1 MKKSS
6 LLTIYILIL
15 TSIEVFLVYIQNP
28 LYFIIVTLLS
38 ILGYGFI
45 FFRNNWIKLN
55 EGNLLKQPLFIASIL
70 IPLHTF
76 LIYGLWIWKDYSLN
90 FTSSGFNNFLEISKL
105 PLLLLASAVP
115 LAAIVNNI
123 HRTIQVEKQ
132 ITETSRKNHSDSYYT
147 HLKFV
152 TESFEKYVSIE
163 FECGDYKSKSK
174 VSHPL
179 SLYHSLFIASNSDKG
194 ASNEVNKSL
203 CKFISNTWEEINFH
217 IDSYRLHFDSL
228 VGVEDVHLKEQL
240 ARDIHEIEMKIISIF
255 KKLFITGY
263 HYNKMA
269 VYRWNDGG
277 IQTSFMNHSD
287 MIKKISSC
295 ETICLFTFE
304 IINSNDELVRKHIN
318 DGFIV
323 QNTFTS
329 VKFFNFND
337 KLTKSREIPHKNP
350 EFFKDPGT

>member
-1 MKKSS
+1 M
-6 LLTIYILIL
+6 
-15 TSIEVFLVYIQNP
+15 
-28 LYFIIVTLLS
+28 
-38 ILGYGFI
+38 
-45 FFRNNWIKLN
+45 NNWIKLN

-76 LIYGLWIWKDYSLN
+76 LIYGLWIWKDHSLN
-90 FTSSGFNNFLEISKL
+90 FTASGFNNFLEISKL

-132 ITETSRKNHSDSYYT
+132 ITETSRKNYSDSYYT

-152 TESFEKYVSIE
+152 TESFEKYISHE
-163 FECGDYKSKSK
+163 FECGTYKSKSK

-179 SLYHSLFIASNSDKG
+179 SLYHSLFVESNSDKG
-194 ASNEVNKSL
+194 ASNEINKDL
-203 CKFISNTWEEINFH
+203 CVFISDTWHEINFH
-217 IDSYRLHFDSL
+217 IDSYRLHFDNLLDANS
-228 VGVEDVHLKEQL
+228 VHLKEQL
-240 ARDIHEIEMKIISIF
+240 ARDIHEIETKIISIF

-263 HYNKMA
+263 HYNVMA
-269 VYRWNDGG
+269 VYRWSDGG
-277 IQTSFMNHSD
+277 IQTSFMNHTD

-295 ETICLFTFE
+295 ESICSFIFE
-304 IINSNDELVRKHIN
+304 IINSNDELVRKHI
-318 DGFIV
+318 DEGFID
-323 QNTFTS
+323 QNTFTA

-337 KLTKSREIPHKNP
+337 KLIKLREIPHKNP